1 MPIIRKRMAFVHAFA
16 YRWAMAH
23 EPDYDLIILGGGLA
37 GGLIALAFAA
47 ERPDLRLLLLEQGE
61 VIGGNHI
68 WSFFDSDIAA
78 ADRWLVEPL
87 ITHRWEKGHS
97 VCFPFG
103 VRTMDN
109 PYNSIASPQ
118 FAAHVGKTLGDAA
131 WTGVTV
137 IDVAPGRVALADG
150 RALTA
155 QAVIDARGAGDLS
168 ALRCGWQKFVGHT
181 LRLDAPHGLD
191 RPVIMDATVQQHDGY
206 RFVYLLPW
214 DERTVFVEDTY
225 YSNAPTLDV
234 PTLDV
239 RIAAYAQAQGWRVE
253 AVTHRETGVLPVVH
267 GGEFDRYWPE
277 GDGVARAGVR
287 AGMFQPMTG
296 YSLPDA
302 VRFAIWVT
310 KQPLEGLGQATRARA
325 KVHWRGGG
333 YYRLLGRMLFGAA
346 KPDQR
351 WRIFDRFYQLPA
363 PLIDRFYAG
372 RSNWGDR
379 LRILC
384 GRPPVPIR
392 AAMHALLNPP
402 A

>member
-1 MPIIRKRMAFVHAFA
+1 MAS
-16 YRWAMAH
+16 
-23 EPDYDLIILGGGLA
+23 EPDYDLIIMGGGLA

-61 VIGGNHI
+61 SLGGNHI

-78 ADRWLVEPL
+78 TDRWLVEPL
-87 ITHRWEKGHS
+87 ITHRWDQGHS
-97 VCFPFG
+97 VRFPFG
-103 VRTMDN
+103 VRTMAN

-118 FAAHVGKTLGDAA
+118 FAVHVGKTLGEAA

-137 IDVAPGRVALADG
+137 ADVAPGRVALADG
-150 RALTA
+150 RVLTA
-155 QAVIDARGAGDLS
+155 RAVIDARGAGDLS

-181 LRLDAPHGLD
+181 LRLEAPHGLD
-191 RPVIMDATVQQHDGY
+191 RPVIMDATVEQHDGY

-214 DERTVFVEDTY
+214 DARTVFVEDTY
-225 YSNAPTLDV
+225 YSHSPTLDV
-234 PTLDV
+234 PVLDA
-239 RIAAYAQAQGWRVE
+239 RIAAYAKAQGWRIE
-253 AVTHRETGVLPVVH
+253 TVTHRETGVLPVVH
-267 GGEFDRYWPE
+267 GGEFDRHWPE
-277 GDGVARAGVR
+277 NDGIARAGVR

-302 VRFAIWVT
+302 VRFALWVA
-310 KQPLEGLGQATRARA
+310 KQPLESLGEATRARA
-325 KVHWRGGG
+325 KAHWLGGG

-351 WRIFDRFYQLPA
+351 WRIFDRFYQLPVS
-363 PLIDRFYAG
+363 LIDRFYAG
-372 RSNWGDR
+372 RSSWGDR